1 MSTDPYKMELVL
13 EEDREDQVDEMCM
26 VIEKYVVKVWTDWSK
41 EGLIASFVDNVM
53 NLENLLEQ
61 EILQHKFWFFVRNVF
76 TLKLL
81 TNFTVTEVIY
91 LHIIGRH
98 VNGHMF

>member
-1 MSTDPYKMELVL
+1 
-13 EEDREDQVDEMCM
+13 
-26 VIEKYVVKVWTDWSK
+26 
-41 EGLIASFVDNVM
+41 M